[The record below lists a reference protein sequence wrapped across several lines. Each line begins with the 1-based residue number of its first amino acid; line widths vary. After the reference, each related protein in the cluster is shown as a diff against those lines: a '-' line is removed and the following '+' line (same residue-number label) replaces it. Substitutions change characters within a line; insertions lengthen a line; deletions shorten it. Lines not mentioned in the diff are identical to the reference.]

1 MKELVDLI
9 ERTDTATETEL
20 KELYKEIISAWNA
33 LNNERSIKE

>member
-20 KELYKEIISAWNA
+20 KELYKEIIKSWEQ
-33 LNNERSIKE
+33 LTK

>member
-20 KELYKEIISAWNA
+20 KELYKEIISAWDA
-33 LNNERSIKE
+33 LNNERSK